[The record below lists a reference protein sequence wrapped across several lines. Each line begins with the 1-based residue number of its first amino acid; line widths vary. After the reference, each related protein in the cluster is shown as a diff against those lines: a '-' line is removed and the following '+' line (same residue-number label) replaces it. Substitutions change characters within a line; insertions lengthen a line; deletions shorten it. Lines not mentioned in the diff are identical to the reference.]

1 MNVIM
6 FSFFKKQL
14 ASVIE
19 WRDNSTDILWYQF
32 PASNNDQIINASKL
46 IVAPGQGAV
55 LVYEGKIADVIE
67 DVGIYNLKTD
77 NHPFITTMLKIRQS
91 FKSEHKLYIYFFKKN
106 NIVNQGWGTASPI
119 KYLEP
124 EYQFPIQLKMNG
136 NYAFSIGNIQQ
147 FYQQIIGQRNQYTTQ
162 EAKELISNRIIQ
174 EITSLLAQMQYSY
187 LQIDSKL
194 SELSENVKMHLI
206 DEFVKLGLTLSDFRI
221 VASQFDSETEKRI
234 AKIADISA
242 DAIAASKGN
251 LSYIEMEKLQA
262 MRDAA
267 KNEGGIAGLG
277 AQFVAGA
284 ELSKIYTQNVA
295 DTDNKQGS
303 SDFEK
308 IDNDDIYSK
317 LTKLKQLLD
326 IGVITQA
333 EYDAKKKEYIDK
345 L

>member
-1 MNVIM
+1 MLNI
-6 FSFFKKQL
+6 FRKQL

-19 WRDNSTDILWYQF
+19 WNDNSPNILWYQF
-32 PASNNDQIINASKL
+32 PATNNNQIINASKL

-67 DVGIYNLKTD
+67 DAGIYNLKTD

-91 FKSEHKLYIYFFKKN
+91 FKSEHKLYIYFFRKN
-106 NIVNQGWGTASPI
+106 DIVNQGWGTASPI

-136 NYAFSIGNIQQ
+136 NYSFSISNIAQ
-147 FYQQIIGQRNQYTTQ
+147 FYQQIIGQRNQYTIQ

-174 EITSLLAQMQYSY
+174 EITSKLAQMQYGY

-194 SELSENVKMHLI
+194 SELSENVKQELI
-206 DEFVKLGLTLSDFRI
+206 NEFVKLGLTLSDFRI
-221 VASQFDSETEKRI
+221 LGSQFDDETDSRI
-234 AKIADISA
+234 AKIANISA
-242 DAIAASKGN
+242 DATAASKAN
-251 LSYIEMEKLQA
+251 LSYAEMEKLQA

-284 ELSKIYTQNVA
+284 ELSKIYTQHVA
-295 DTDNKQGS
+295 DTVHKQNMF
-303 SDFEK
+303 DTQTVDTE
-308 IDNDDIYSK
+308 DTYTK

-326 IGVITQA
+326 IGAITQV
-333 EYDAKKKEYIDK
+333 EYDAKKKEYVDK